1 MRRLIHLTTAD
12 ISLELLLGPQLSAFV
27 AAGYEVIGVSA
38 PGEYVPAI
46 EARGVRHIALANA
59 TRSMSL
65 RSDAAAL
72 VELTKLFRELK
83 PDIVHTHNPKPGV
96 YGRLAARAARVPMIV
111 NTVHGL
117 YALPEDAFAK
127 RAVVYSLE
135 RIAATASHAELV
147 QNPEDI
153 ATLRGLRIPADRIH
167 LLGNGI
173 DLHRFDLGQHDRV
186 RREVRD
192 ELGIGD
198 DTLVVGAVGRLV
210 LEKGYVELLD
220 AWKQVRAQHPD
231 AQLLIAGP
239 SDPEKADAV
248 PQAMIDAS
256 IADGVRFLG
265 MRRDVERIYHALDL
279 YVLASYREGFPRS
292 AMEAAACGLPII
304 ATDIRGCR
312 QVVDNGVTGLLVPA
326 RTVDPLAA
334 AINELVGNPEQRRD
348 FAAAARR
355 RAEAEF
361 DQRRQVDVTLA
372 TYDRLRNAGRHR

>member
-1 MRRLIHLTTAD
+1 
-12 ISLELLLGPQLSAFV
+12 
-27 AAGYEVIGVSA
+27 
-38 PGEYVPAI
+38 
-46 EARGVRHIALANA
+46 
-59 TRSMSL
+59 
-65 RSDAAAL
+65 
-72 VELTKLFRELK
+72 
-83 PDIVHTHNPKPGV
+83 
-96 YGRLAARAARVPMIV
+96 MIV

-153 ATLRGLRIPADRIH
+153 ATLRRLRIPADRIH

-248 PQAMIDAS
+248 PQAMIDAVDRGRWCDFS
-256 IADGVRFLG
+256 
-265 MRRDVERIYHALDL
+265 
-279 YVLASYREGFPRS
+279 
-292 AMEAAACGLPII
+292 ACGATWSAYTTHSISMCWRRI
-304 ATDIRGCR
+304 ARGSRDPQWRPPPVGCR
-312 QVVDNGVTGLLVPA
+312 SSRPTSAV
-326 RTVDPLAA
+326 
-334 AINELVGNPEQRRD
+334 
-348 FAAAARR
+348 AARSSTT
-355 RAEAEF
+355 A
-361 DQRRQVDVTLA
+361 
-372 TYDRLRNAGRHR
+372 